1 MRFSIPACFRAR
13 TILITHF
20 GAPFHP
26 VLRRC
31 VARGERRL
39 RTPLRALA
47 LASRVAVP
55 AASMQPVPNGHL
67 DAPGTGVIVERALN
81 AIRSR
86 FGRFHPQVGGQA
98 AGSYLRWPLV
108 VIGAVL
114 LSACSTMEDVADVLP
129 DKKIEYKKSHA
140 GSALEIP
147 PDLSAPRRSG
157 EYGIPGGGRGTA
169 TYSDYALDETSG
181 SEGPLVLPIKE
192 GIQVKRDGDKR
203 WLVINTDADN
213 LWDRT
218 RDFWLQEGFLLTQAD
233 PTVGLM
239 ETDWSE
245 NRADIPSGLIR
256 DTLKK
261 FADFAYSSPTRD
273 KYRTRFERGDNA
285 DVTEI
290 YITHQ
295 GVREVIAGEAGNT
308 VWEARPSDPGLE
320 AAMLTRLAVFL
331 GLEKERAKHMVAE
344 ARRARTSGVQI
355 VRNADGVALDVKADF
370 SRTWREV
377 GLALDRVG
385 FAVEDRDRSAGV
397 YDVRYHD
404 PLKEQ
409 TQKKGWLDK
418 MKFWGSDDT
427 KISQDPYQV
436 KVASVGATSR
446 VIILDGNGVRDNS
459 STAQRILTLLHEQL
473 L

>member
-1 MRFSIPACFRAR
+1 MRFSVPACFNAIASRSMR
-13 TILITHF
+13 PHF
-20 GAPFHP
+20 DAGQQR
-26 VLRRC
+26 LRR
-31 VARGERRL
+31 RL
-39 RTPLRALA
+39 YWPMLVISAL
-47 LASRVAVP
+47 
-55 AASMQPVPNGHL
+55 
-67 DAPGTGVIVERALN
+67 
-81 AIRSR
+81 
-86 FGRFHPQVGGQA
+86 
-98 AGSYLRWPLV
+98 
-108 VIGAVL
+108 L
-114 LSACSTMEDVADVLP
+114 LGACSTVNDVAEMLP
-129 DKKIEYKKSHA
+129 DKKIEYKKSHT
-140 GSALEIP
+140 GSALEVP
-147 PDLSAPRRSG
+147 PDLAAPRRSG

-169 TYSDYALDETSG
+169 TYSDYALDESAG
-181 SEGPLVLPIKE
+181 SDGPLVLPIKE
-192 GIQVKRDGDKR
+192 GIHVKRDGDKR
-203 WLVINTDADN
+203 WLVIDADADN

-218 RDFWLQEGFLLTQAD
+218 RDFWLQEGFLLTLAD

-256 DTLKK
+256 NTLKK
-261 FADFAYSSPTRD
+261 FADFAYSAPTRD
-273 KYRTRFERGDNA
+273 KYRTRFERGSNPNE
-285 DVTEI
+285 TEI

-308 VWEARPSDPGLE
+308 VWESRPSDPGLE
-320 AAMLTRLAVFL
+320 AAMLSRLAVFL
-331 GLEKERAKHMVAE
+331 GLEKEHAQRMVAE
-344 ARRARTSGVQI
+344 ASRARTSGVQI

-370 SRTWREV
+370 SSTWREV

-404 PLKEQ
+404 PLKDQ
-409 TQKKGWLDK
+409 AKKKGWLDK

-436 KVASVGATSR
+436 KISATGTGSSVT
-446 VIILDGNGVRDNS
+446 ILDGKGVRDNS

>member
-1 MRFSIPACFRAR
+1 MRFCVPACFNATGSRFQRRHIETTPRLGRAR
-13 TILITHF
+13 
-20 GAPFHP
+20 
-26 VLRRC
+26 V
-31 VARGERRL
+31 
-39 RTPLRALA
+39 
-47 LASRVAVP
+47 
-55 AASMQPVPNGHL
+55 
-67 DAPGTGVIVERALN
+67 
-81 AIRSR
+81 
-86 FGRFHPQVGGQA
+86 
-98 AGSYLRWPLV
+98 RWPLL
-108 VIGAVL
+108 VISTL
-114 LSACSTMEDVADVLP
+114 LLGACSTMEDVADVLP
-129 DKKIEYKKSHA
+129 DKKVEYKKSRT
-140 GSALEIP
+140 GSALEVP
-147 PDLSAPRRSG
+147 PDLSSPRRSG

-169 TYSDYALDETSG
+169 TYSDYALDESAG
-181 SEGPLVLPIKE
+181 SDGPLVLPIKE

-203 WLVINTDADN
+203 WLVIDTDADN

-218 RDFWLQEGFLLTQAD
+218 RDFWLQEGFLLTLAD

-256 DTLKK
+256 NTLKK

-285 DVTEI
+285 NVTEI

-308 VWEARPSDPGLE
+308 VWEGRPSDPGLE
-320 AAMLTRLAVFL
+320 AAMLSRLAVFL
-331 GLEKERAKHMVAE
+331 GLEKERAKRMVAE
-344 ARRARTSGVQI
+344 ASRARASGVQI
-355 VRNADGVALDVKADF
+355 VRNDEGVALDVKADF

-385 FAVEDRDRSAGV
+385 FAVEDRDRSSGV

-409 TQKKGWLDK
+409 AKKEGWLDK
-418 MKFWGSDDT
+418 MKFWGSDET
-427 KISQDPYQV
+427 KITQDPYQV
-436 KVASVGATSR
+436 KVSTTGSSSSVT
-446 VIILDGNGVRDNS
+446 VLDGNGVRDNS

>member
-1 MRFSIPACFRAR
+1 MRFSVPACF
-13 TILITHF
+13 
-20 GAPFHP
+20 
-26 VLRRC
+26 
-31 VARGERRL
+31 
-39 RTPLRALA
+39 
-47 LASRVAVP
+47 
-55 AASMQPVPNGHL
+55 
-67 DAPGTGVIVERALN
+67 N
-81 AIRSR
+81 AIGSR
-86 FGRFHPQVGGQA
+86 IERPHFKTGFK
-98 AGSYLRWPLV
+98 AGSQAGRHLRWPLL
-108 VIGAVL
+108 VIGAL
-114 LSACSTMEDVADVLP
+114 LLNACSTMEQVADVLP
-129 DKKIEYKKSHA
+129 DKKVEYKKSRT

-147 PDLSAPRRSG
+147 PDLSSPRRSG

-169 TYSDYALDETSG
+169 TYSDYALDESEG
-181 SEGPLVLPIKE
+181 SDGPLVLPIKE
-192 GIQVKRDGDKR
+192 GFRVERDGDKR
-203 WLVINTDADN
+203 WLVIDTDADN

-218 RDFWLQEGFLLTQAD
+218 RDFWLQEGFLLTLAD

-239 ETDWSE
+239 ATDWSE

-273 KYRTRFERGDNA
+273 KYRTRFERGSNA
-285 DVTEI
+285 NVTEI
-290 YITHQ
+290 YISHQ
-295 GVREVIAGEAGNT
+295 GVREVIAGESGNT
-308 VWEARPSDPGLE
+308 IWEARPADPGLE
-320 AAMLTRLAVFL
+320 AAMLNRLAVFL
-331 GLEKERAKHMVAE
+331 GLEKERAKRMVAE
-344 ARRARTSGVQI
+344 AKRSRTSGVQI
-355 VRNADGVALDVKADF
+355 IRNADGVALDVKADF

-397 YDVRYHD
+397 YNVRYHD

-409 TQKKGWLDK
+409 AQKEGWLDK

-436 KVASVGATSR
+436 KISTSGSTSSVT
-446 VIILDGNGVRDNS
+446 ILDGSGVRDNS

>member
-1 MRFSIPACFRAR
+1 MRFCVPACFNA
-13 TILITHF
+13 
-20 GAPFHP
+20 
-26 VLRRC
+26 
-31 VARGERRL
+31 
-39 RTPLRALA
+39 
-47 LASRVAVP
+47 
-55 AASMQPVPNGHL
+55 
-67 DAPGTGVIVERALN
+67 TG
-81 AIRSR
+81 
-86 FGRFHPQVGGQA
+86 GRFQRRHIETTPRLGRVRV
-98 AGSYLRWPLV
+98 RWPLL
-108 VIGAVL
+108 VISTL
-114 LSACSTMEDVADVLP
+114 LLGACSTMEDVADVLP
-129 DKKIEYKKSHA
+129 DKKVEYKKSRT
-140 GSALEIP
+140 GSALEVP
-147 PDLSAPRRSG
+147 PDLSSPRRSG

-169 TYSDYALDETSG
+169 TYSDYALDESAG
-181 SEGPLVLPIKE
+181 SDGPLVLPIKE

-203 WLVINTDADN
+203 WLVIDTDADN

-218 RDFWLQEGFLLTQAD
+218 RDFWLQEGFLLTLAD

-256 DTLKK
+256 NTLKK

-285 DVTEI
+285 NVTEI

-308 VWEARPSDPGLE
+308 VWEGRPSDPGLE
-320 AAMLTRLAVFL
+320 AAMLSRLAVFL
-331 GLEKERAKHMVAE
+331 GLEKERAKRMVAE
-344 ARRARTSGVQI
+344 ASRARASGVQI
-355 VRNADGVALDVKADF
+355 VRNDEGVALDVKADF

-409 TQKKGWLDK
+409 AKKEGWLDK
-418 MKFWGSDDT
+418 MKFWGSDET
-427 KISQDPYQV
+427 KITQDPYQV
-436 KVASVGATSR
+436 KVSTTGSSSSVT
-446 VIILDGNGVRDNS
+446 VLDGNGVRDNS